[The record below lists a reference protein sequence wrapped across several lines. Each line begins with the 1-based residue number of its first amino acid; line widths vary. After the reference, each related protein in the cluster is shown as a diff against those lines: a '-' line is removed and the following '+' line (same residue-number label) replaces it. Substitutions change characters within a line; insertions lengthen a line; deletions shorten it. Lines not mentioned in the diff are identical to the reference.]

1 MQTVMPTR
9 RLWEAAVVIASVLAT
24 LFMIRSAVA
33 TGQAQQTSPQ
43 PNQFRGRVLSG
54 AGASVVGGPATNPGQ
69 PVPGATVYLVPVTA
83 MDLTTRI
90 TASAIYAAPFPAEA
104 VDEPLEDAIRLRGK
118 AFPQAAT
125 DAQGNFVIPNVPDGR
140 FFVHVTPASGD
151 TEHLPGG
158 NQSRVSY
165 STAALANRSMTIELS
180 SSPSA
185 TAHYTGSSSC
195 LTCHKNESH
204 WQQTAHKLGFTVP
217 QAPGPL
223 QDFSRHPE
231 FFSALQSFPVVDE
244 YTKGTRLELGDY
256 DASRGDDKFK
266 LRTFGDSRL
275 PIETPYADVYL
286 WKNARDGKFY
296 ITMVNR
302 LNPQDPNSPANLE
315 IKLTYGGLVHDQRYI
330 VSAPPR
336 LGNRQGWYTLLRYNL
351 TGRENRLNRER
362 RVWHDYKF
370 YLWWSA
376 GADNRYGTSDDV
388 LTAPPVNT
396 NTVQTMCAG
405 CHFTG
410 WERYQDKTTGQYLA
424 RAANDPAGEMNV
436 DDDPELDEINIGCEN
451 CHGPG
456 SEHVAS
462 ATSRFIVNPK
472 KLSAERA
479 AVVCGRCHDRR
490 QGFGGP
496 TVGYTQALSETGEM
510 ARPGISRNELIT
522 KYTDPV
528 KKGPTMR
535 GADREDNIWADDIHS
550 NKPHQQYAD
559 FLKSK
564 MYRNDR
570 QLVTCSDCHDMH
582 GNTPYP
588 RFVNGDPENAA
599 SPLCQR
605 CHAVDLQAHMEKKLN
620 ARMKGDQ
627 TRCIDCHMPGTANTG
642 GIAGDFGRMIK
653 TPPYAN
659 AQEEENNAY
668 WESPMHSHVFD
679 VPLKTN
685 IAVRGM
691 PPGRAM
697 PIPYTAS
704 CGTCHLV
711 NELPFK

>member
-1 MQTVMPTR
+1 MQTVMPNR
-9 RLWEAAVVIASVLAT
+9 RLWEAAIVIASVLAT

-275 PIETPYADVYL
+275 PIEE
-286 WKNARDGKFY
+286 K
-296 ITMVNR
+296 
-302 LNPQDPNSPANLE
+302 NSPC
-315 IKLTYGGLVHDQRYI
+315 GC
-330 VSAPPR
+330 VS
-336 LGNRQGWYTLLRYNL
+336 
-351 TGRENRLNRER
+351 
-362 RVWHDYKF
+362 
-370 YLWWSA
+370 
-376 GADNRYGTSDDV
+376 
-388 LTAPPVNT
+388 
-396 NTVQTMCAG
+396 
-405 CHFTG
+405 
-410 WERYQDKTTGQYLA
+410 
-424 RAANDPAGEMNV
+424 
-436 DDDPELDEINIGCEN
+436 
-451 CHGPG
+451 
-456 SEHVAS
+456 
-462 ATSRFIVNPK
+462 
-472 KLSAERA
+472 
-479 AVVCGRCHDRR
+479 
-490 QGFGGP
+490 
-496 TVGYTQALSETGEM
+496 
-510 ARPGISRNELIT
+510 
-522 KYTDPV
+522 
-528 KKGPTMR
+528 
-535 GADREDNIWADDIHS
+535 
-550 NKPHQQYAD
+550 
-559 FLKSK
+559 
-564 MYRNDR
+564 
-570 QLVTCSDCHDMH
+570 
-582 GNTPYP
+582 
-588 RFVNGDPENAA
+588 
-599 SPLCQR
+599 
-605 CHAVDLQAHMEKKLN
+605 
-620 ARMKGDQ
+620 
-627 TRCIDCHMPGTANTG
+627 
-642 GIAGDFGRMIK
+642 
-653 TPPYAN
+653 
-659 AQEEENNAY
+659 
-668 WESPMHSHVFD
+668 
-679 VPLKTN
+679 
-685 IAVRGM
+685 IAVE
-691 PPGRAM
+691 PA
-697 PIPYTAS
+697 
-704 CGTCHLV
+704 
-711 NELPFK
+711 